1 MSKTFTVHA
10 MRVTTQAVL
19 SLYASVGLASIVMD
33 SGDGAHE
40 YLGSSARLC
49 MKRWGHVQDLQC
61 AFHACHHPGRAV
73 LVCFCLACIVMDSW
87 VGASWCMWPV
97 T

>member
-1 MSKTFTVHA
+1 MFKTFTVHA

-40 YLGSSARLC
+40 LLGSSARLC
-49 MKRWGHVQDLQC
+49 MKCWGHAMCRPCVSPSRPCCSCML
-61 AFHACHHPGRAV
+61 RAP
-73 LVCFCLACIVMDSW
+73 SQ
-87 VGASWCMWPV
+87 AS
-97 T
+97 